1 IYLHSG
7 EVETSG
13 VDLIAGGRASAI
25 VAVARSYRSRTIG
38 WSPFGLGWDS
48 SIFRRLRRFANG
60 DVEFR
65 DGSGEVWTFKWSG
78 GAYQSPPGLFL
89 KLERTAE
96 GWTLLDINNRLQ
108 RFDERGRIVFESDE
122 FYVPGDAPKG
132 NTINYFYDA
141 SGRLSRI
148 VDPVGRATTLAYW
161 DACAA
166 VDSGCYPGLVRE
178 IEDWRG
184 RRVNYEYDTQMRLS
198 RVVLPAIDVA
208 PAVPPIYRL
217 AGDRRPRLEYN
228 YAAITEPGSA
238 GEASREWTSYLNAA
252 GNLVGVR
259 EPAEVAKGSS
269 GKDRV
274 RYQYYAGSDA
284 AQSDR
289 VVAQVSPCA
298 GFITVC
304 VEATAT
310 LEYSGEAV
318 RTVDAFGQ
326 LRSHDL
332 VRGPDGR
339 MHPGR
344 LRVHD
349 VAYYEAGASL
359 PLSASV
365 DLAPAVTDLT
375 TTIDA
380 FNAHGQPESIDVPGV
395 GLIEF
400 GFGAVRNF
408 ATRLE
413 SVAAANTFTKLVYD
427 THALALGAVSA
438 IAKRAGEIV
447 VSSGAPPE
455 ATRDAQTPHR
465 DRRLTVTA
473 DDEVL
478 SRQIYS
484 VDGQLVDDQLTDM
497 TSSEPKRTTEYDYF
511 DAKQP
516 PIARGRVAV
525 VNEGK
530 GSIVSKYDYRVTAS
544 GGEIARVVDQST
556 NAVIET
562 ETDALGRAIREE
574 VRDASGT
581 VLFGVVRAYDAS
593 GRVIYTARKQG
604 DVTVTE
610 TWTYDPS
617 GRAVEHRLDNAV
629 VDGARASVVKRSRY
643 DLTPTG
649 MVETSVGPFV
659 DGDESNASQGIVVRD
674 RRGRPVESRA
684 AGPDGSIVRSRTF
697 YDKGGRVSYE
707 SDGLNAVIT
716 RYDGL
721 GRPVGSVDATAV
733 QTRQSWTAW
742 NEPDQQELLAK
753 PDGTPDRSVIAR
765 SRNKYSKN
773 GSLDRTNVQIDLSGQ
788 SLSSWTRNFGGSYS
802 VAKQGHAA
810 SVDDDPADIATNVM
824 RGETTTLDLAGRVTA
839 SRAGAMG
846 VGEALITDANT
857 FAESRVDGYR
867 GAIPTLVRHSEP
879 RAGATYTAMQQHD
892 ALGRVIREQ
901 IAGGEA
907 AEYQYDEAGNTLRVD
922 APGFPAASATYD
934 ARGLLLEET
943 RPDGSVI
950 GRKYDARGDL
960 TEYRDETGRVTSY
973 TYDGLGRLARTAYP
987 DGTSEE
993 VRYLPENGAVHA
1005 TRDRAGV
1012 WIVNEY
1018 DVQGRVAALRH
1029 GGSSGA
1035 PVDGGPELVRYTYDA
1050 GSRVARV
1057 ANPDSAIEYED
1068 YDWVGRP
1075 QLTRFFRYKGHTGL
1089 SANPELIDRHA
1100 MEHRFDVFGQVT
1112 SFRMPAAVAVNQ
1124 HVPDPGV
1131 VTDGWFGWIGQTWD
1145 AGGNLVAQRSLE
1157 PDAAI
1162 LSNAESRGIGRL
1174 AKRVTNVAGGV
1185 PLSTFYTYAD
1195 ALVGGGIPDET
1206 GVPPPPYDGTLAG
1219 ITVWANGMP
1228 IAGSDVRRDAARRI
1242 TRSDSNGLP
1251 GRTALFAYDDAGRLT
1266 GDAVAG
1272 RDALESPGLAHENL
1286 YTPAEF
1292 RQARATRS
1300 ALSAEQI
1307 ARLDA
1312 AGEGATVP
1320 RGWTATE
1327 NAAHAIESR
1336 TVGATELD
1344 YVNAGGRRVS
1354 DGVWSAG
1361 YDELGRLTARTRTTG
1376 EARRIEYQYDP
1387 NDRLI
1392 GRIALQP
1399 AGEGTWTLETRTTVL
1414 ARDGL
1419 PAETTFVWDPV
1430 TDRLLAIYE
1439 AGKSIGAIDPNAGL
1453 LKQYLHGD
1461 QGYDD
1466 PTHVFVRNT
1475 APKSGEP
1482 AIFRHRIVVDP
1493 LAGGSVTTVVDP
1505 EGHLVERVLYAD
1517 AYGDA
1522 PRYLHGAVV
1531 DKISVHAEKDGTG
1544 AIAKIVFRARLSERI
1559 DPASLATGARLEAVR
1574 GDGSTTPAPAAVTPE
1589 LFEETT
1595 VQWTLTGA
1603 QWSALSADATSIR
1616 LAITSD
1622 LRTPAWGN
1630 RGPTPA
1636 PGWAQTLFGVE
1647 ATATQPVVWRESVA
1661 RIESLLD
1668 GIAVG
1673 DSRAQALYA
1682 IPDLYLAA
1690 AEETRARVGIA
1701 HHAYPFVEPGNE
1713 DVYVRARWYIATD
1726 GSWLTSDPMG
1736 YADSSSP
1743 YAGFITNPLSNIDPT
1758 GEWVG
1763 VDNVVAGAVSV
1774 GIGWGMTCLF
1784 EKCSNYSLTDAAVD
1798 FSLGFLTTG
1807 LSSINKLKHLS
1818 KATRWGLRVGS
1829 EITLDMGAE
1838 WTRRASHGQT
1848 LGEDYSFSDL
1858 TRGALVNAGLGEGGA
1873 LFGYA
1878 TRRFLSDPYYYK
1890 GGWRSGGKFVNA
1902 PHKPN
1907 TVSFARARLLLGIRE
1922 VRIRFHTA
1930 VARHGWSVPLRRPHL
1945 RAETRRAILA
1955 RADVVDGRFRDA
1967 NTFKVITGK
1976 YHIGHVPNREHRRLV
1991 REARAKGMNQAEFND
2006 WVNAHP
2012 EWFQVEDV
2020 YENLSHRHEVPGV
2033 E

>member
-1 IYLHSG
+1 
-7 EVETSG
+7 
-13 VDLIAGGRASAI
+13 
-25 VAVARSYRSRTIG
+25 
-38 WSPFGLGWDS
+38 
-48 SIFRRLRRFANG
+48 
-60 DVEFR
+60 
-65 DGSGEVWTFKWSG
+65 
-78 GAYQSPPGLFL
+78 
-89 KLERTAE
+89 
-96 GWTLLDINNRLQ
+96 
-108 RFDERGRIVFESDE
+108 
-122 FYVPGDAPKG
+122 
-132 NTINYFYDA
+132 
-141 SGRLSRI
+141 
-148 VDPVGRATTLAYW
+148 
-161 DACAA
+161 
-166 VDSGCYPGLVRE
+166 
-178 IEDWRG
+178 
-184 RRVNYEYDTQMRLS
+184 
-198 RVVLPAIDVA
+198 
-208 PAVPPIYRL
+208 
-217 AGDRRPRLEYN
+217 
-228 YAAITEPGSA
+228 
-238 GEASREWTSYLNAA
+238 
-252 GNLVGVR
+252 
-259 EPAEVAKGSS
+259 
-269 GKDRV
+269 
-274 RYQYYAGSDA
+274 
-284 AQSDR
+284 
-289 VVAQVSPCA
+289 
-298 GFITVC
+298 
-304 VEATAT
+304 
-310 LEYSGEAV
+310 
-318 RTVDAFGQ
+318 
-326 LRSHDL
+326 
-332 VRGPDGR
+332 
-339 MHPGR
+339 
-344 LRVHD
+344 
-349 VAYYEAGASL
+349 
-359 PLSASV
+359 
-365 DLAPAVTDLT
+365 
-375 TTIDA
+375 
-380 FNAHGQPESIDVPGV
+380 
-395 GLIEF
+395 
-400 GFGAVRNF
+400 
-408 ATRLE
+408 
-413 SVAAANTFTKLVYD
+413 
-427 THALALGAVSA
+427 
-438 IAKRAGEIV
+438 
-447 VSSGAPPE
+447 
-455 ATRDAQTPHR
+455 
-465 DRRLTVTA
+465 
-473 DDEVL
+473 
-478 SRQIYS
+478 
-484 VDGQLVDDQLTDM
+484 
-497 TSSEPKRTTEYDYF
+497 
-511 DAKQP
+511 
-516 PIARGRVAV
+516 
-525 VNEGK
+525 
-530 GSIVSKYDYRVTAS
+530 TAS

-562 ETDALGRAIREE
+562 ETDALGAPIREE

-581 VLFGVVRAYDAS
+581 VLSGVVRAYDAS
-593 GRVIYTARKQG
+593 GRVVYTARKQG
-604 DVTVTE
+604 DATVTE
-610 TWTYDPS
+610 TWAYDPS
-617 GRAVEHRLDNAV
+617 GRAIEHRLDNAV
-629 VDGARASVVKRSRY
+629 VDGARASVVTRSRY

-649 MVETSVGPFV
+649 MVETSVGPFI

-674 RRGRPVESRA
+674 RLGRPVESRA
-684 AGPDGSIVRSRTF
+684 AGPDGSIVRRRTF

-721 GRPVGSVDATAV
+721 GRPIGSVDAAAV

-753 PDGTPDRSVIAR
+753 PDNTGDRSVIAR

-802 VAKQGHAA
+802 VAKQGYAA
-810 SVDDDPADIATNVM
+810 SVHEDPSDLGTKVM

-839 SRAGAMG
+839 SRSGAMG

-857 FAESRVDGYR
+857 FAESRVAGYR

-892 ALGRVIREQ
+892 VLGRVIREQ
-901 IAGGEA
+901 IAGGET

-950 GRKYDARGDL
+950 GRKYDARGNL

-973 TYDGLGRLARTAYP
+973 TYDGVGRPARSAYP

-993 VRYLPENGAVHA
+993 VRYLPGSGAVHA

-1018 DVQGRVAALRH
+1018 DPQGRVKALRH
-1029 GGSSGA
+1029 GGTDAS

-1057 ANPDSAIEYED
+1057 VNPDSAIEYED

-1131 VTDGWFGWIGQTWD
+1131 VTDGWLGWIGQTWD
-1145 AGGNLVAQRSLE
+1145 AGGNLVEQRSLE
-1157 PDAAI
+1157 PDATT

-1354 DGVWSAG
+1354 DGVWSAE
-1361 YDELGRLTARTRTTG
+1361 YDELGRLTARSRTTG

-1419 PAETTFVWDPV
+1419 PAETTFVWDPA

-1439 AGKSIGAIDPNAGL
+1439 AGASIGATDPNAGL

-1482 AIFRHRIVVDP
+1482 ATFRHRIVVDP

-1559 DPASLATGARLEAVR
+1559 DPASLQAGARLEAVR

-1603 QWSALSADATSIR
+1603 QWSAFSADATSFR

-1622 LRTPAWGN
+1622 LRTPAWGT
-1630 RGPTPA
+1630 RGPMPA
-1636 PGWAQTLFGVE
+1636 PRWAQTLFGVE
-1647 ATATQPVVWRESVA
+1647 ATATQPVVWSESVA
-1661 RIESLLD
+1661 RLESIFGAITAGETRD
-1668 GIAVG
+1668 
-1673 DSRAQALYA
+1673 QALYA
-1682 IPDLYLAA
+1682 IPELYLAA
-1690 AEETRARVGIA
+1690 VEETKARVGIA
-1701 HHAYPFVEPGNE
+1701 HHAYPFVEPGTGY
-1713 DVYVRARWYIATD
+1713 VYVRARWYHVETGVFI
-1726 GSWLTSDPMG
+1726 SPDPLG
-1736 YADSSSP
+1736 YRDSANLDVICAAAP
-1743 YAGFITNPLSNIDPT
+1743 SNCVDPT
-1758 GEWVG
+1758 GAWGLYVEETAKSLVG
-1763 VDNVVAGAVSV
+1763 FVI
-1774 GIGWGMTCLF
+1774 GIGESGVEMANGFNPVVWHYRTFISAVQTSHRVMAAYVDVGSGAALRQYTTEVGGHVVDTVKGLPMVNTLRQAALVP
-1784 EKCSNYSLTDAAVD
+1784 KAYATDSFQGGRQLGRTT
-1798 FSLGFLTTG
+1798 FSLAGDVTLIYG
-1807 LSSINKLKHLS
+1807 GI
-1818 KATRWGLRVGS
+1818 RGLRQAKR
-1829 EITLDMGAE
+1829 AE
-1838 WTRRASHGQT
+1838 PTPTKFTETPRLSLKPKWLRDIEAGINFNKKHVF
-1848 LGEDYSFSDL
+1848 DY
-1858 TRGALVNAGLGEGGA
+1858 
-1873 LFGYA
+1873 
-1878 TRRFLSDPYYYK
+1878 PYREVYIEK
-1890 GGWRSGGKFVNA
+1890 SGGKGYYRLDGYNSFTGEIVSRKLTQFSEISEKTGIGYVNELA
-1902 PHKPN
+1902 TKYPAG
-1907 TVSFARARLLLGIRE
+1907 ARIANVRSNGPLAGHRLRGQLILEVPVQAGPISPSVLNAARLRGVLIR
-1922 VRIRFHTA
+1922 
-1930 VARHGWSVPLRRPHL
+1930 
-1945 RAETRRAILA
+1945 
-1955 RADVVDGRFRDA
+1955 DVFG
-1967 NTFKVITGK
+1967 
-1976 YHIGHVPNREHRRLV
+1976 
-1991 REARAKGMNQAEFND
+1991 
-2006 WVNAHP
+2006 
-2012 EWFQVEDV
+2012 
-2020 YENLSHRHEVPGV
+2020 NLY
-2033 E
+2033 